1 MDVPMAVCITVML
14 GKLSHIATGDQ
25 IAPWREPLSCS
36 MSGAVSASLALLSS
50 RVFCSIC
57 RRLRRRMETQIGFV
71 HASVTDACT
80 NPLGLRWPCRR
91 RPQRRQNP
99 PTASCAKVKI
109 LISRVSHVEM
119 PTPNIRESAVA
130 YSYTS
135 RILIP
140 LRNESVG

>member
-71 HASVTDACT
+71 HESTWISMAM
-80 NPLGLRWPCRR
+80 
-91 RPQRRQNP
+91 P
-99 PTASCAKVKI
+99 PTAANATKPSDSV
-109 LISRVSHVEM
+109 V
-119 PTPNIRESAVA
+119 RESEDIQLVIV
-130 YSYTS
+130 S
-135 RILIP
+135 RRNSTPPILT
-140 LRNESVG
+140 